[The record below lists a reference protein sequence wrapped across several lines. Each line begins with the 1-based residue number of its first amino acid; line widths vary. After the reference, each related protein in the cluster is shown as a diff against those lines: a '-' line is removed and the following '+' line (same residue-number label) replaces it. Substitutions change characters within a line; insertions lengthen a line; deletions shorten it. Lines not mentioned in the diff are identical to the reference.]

1 MSALQSTVAVDAMP
15 AMPDKADPM
24 GTIAAAAADE
34 AAVDWKQ
41 QEMMPTIAAA

>member
-1 MSALQSTVAVDAMP
+1 MSALQSTVAVD

-24 GTIAAAAADE
+24 GTIAAAAAEE
-34 AAVDWKQ
+34 AAVDWEQ